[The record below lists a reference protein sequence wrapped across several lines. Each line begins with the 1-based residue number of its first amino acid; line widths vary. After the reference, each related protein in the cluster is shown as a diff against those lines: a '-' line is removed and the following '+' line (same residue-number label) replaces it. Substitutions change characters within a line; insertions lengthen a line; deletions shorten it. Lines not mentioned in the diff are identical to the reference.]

1 MYLVVCGKER
11 SLINFYTSRTLRAI
25 HLSALD
31 NNTVPGAKL
40 AKWAHDRWLMSDWGN
55 YNES

>member
-11 SLINFYTSRTLRAI
+11 SLINFYTSRTVHAI

-31 NNTVPGAKL
+31 NNTLPGAKL
-40 AKWAHDRWLMSDWGN
+40 AKWAHDRWLMSDWGD
-55 YNES
+55 